1 MSAKTTKAKLPSS
14 YEEGVKELEQLLA
27 SIESGQLPLEQLLEG
42 YQRGAQL
49 LAFCRSRL
57 QAVED
62 QIQVLDESGSSQSL
76 DSMGVRSTAK

>member
-1 MSAKTTKAKLPSS
+1 MSAKTTKPTLPSS
-14 YEEGVKELEQLLA
+14 YEEGLKELEQLLA

-49 LAFCRSRL
+49 LAFCRGRL

-62 QIQVLDESGSSQSL
+62 QIQVLEEGSGSKAL
-76 DSMGVRSTAK
+76 D

>member
-1 MSAKTTKAKLPSS
+1 MSAKTTKPKLPDN
-14 YEEGVKELEQLLA
+14 YEDGLKELEQLLT

-49 LAFCRSRL
+49 LAFCRGRL

-62 QIQVLDESGSSQSL
+62 QIQVLEDAGNSKAL
-76 DSMGVRSTAK
+76 D